1 MADLVHSSFM
11 IFGLITE
18 PLPVKCRLNGGKA
31 NNYMQAVK
39 DKDSSGFHVYL
50 VAFTGKSLSKAFIL
64 TSTKPQYDKRFSLI
78 YQFST

>member
-39 DKDSSGFHVYL
+39 DKDSGGFHL
-50 VAFTGKSLSKAFIL
+50 HLLAFLFV
-64 TSTKPQYDKRFSLI
+64 R
-78 YQFST
+78 QFNSRIRVPIHSSFAND

>member
-39 DKDSSGFHVYL
+39 DKDLG
-50 VAFTGKSLSKAFIL
+50 
-64 TSTKPQYDKRFSLI
+64 STTYYAAKVR
-78 YQFST
+78 

>member
-39 DKDSSGFHVYL
+39 DKDLG
-50 VAFTGKSLSKAFIL
+50 
-64 TSTKPQYDKRFSLI
+64 STYYAAKVR
-78 YQFST
+78 